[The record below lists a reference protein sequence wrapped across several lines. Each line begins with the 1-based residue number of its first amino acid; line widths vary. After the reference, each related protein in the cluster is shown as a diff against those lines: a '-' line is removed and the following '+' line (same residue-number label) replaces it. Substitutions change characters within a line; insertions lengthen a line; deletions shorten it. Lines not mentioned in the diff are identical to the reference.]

1 MSKITPVASPSPPLR
16 SLSRHQS
23 PQSKHNSS
31 ESSIHRK
38 LSDTIC
44 ESPTD
49 FQLLATKTTD
59 SYQDDE
65 PFSANSKKTVFYLAK
80 SLMSNR
86 IFRANFYGNRKR
98 NILDRHRRCQFMPM
112 NLPKNLTFYS
122 ILILLNKNAF
132 FLTFN
137 F

>member
-16 SLSRHQS
+16 SLSCHQS

-31 ESSIHRK
+31 ESSVHRK

-59 SYQDDE
+59 TYQDDE
-65 PFSANSKKTVFYLAK
+65 PFSANRKETVFYLAK
-80 SLMSNR
+80 SSMSNR
-86 IFRANFYGNRKR
+86 RFLVKFYGKRKTFDHHATMF
-98 NILDRHRRCQFMPM
+98 IYAL
-112 NLPKNLTFYS
+112 NLSKN
-122 ILILLNKNAF
+122 
-132 FLTFN
+132 
-137 F
+137 